1 MRGHPFGNPM
11 TLTSIGGGMQG
22 TTEKTVELFGVRFN
36 DLTFDELC
44 SRVLRF
50 VRAGQRSYMVT
61 ANVDHICRCQTDAA
75 FREAYAN
82 AGTVVCDGKPLIW
95 MSRLLGRPLRE
106 KLSGSD
112 LVVALSE
119 FAANEGL
126 SVFLFGAAEGVAV
139 QAADNLRSRFP
150 ELKVAGVC
158 SPPMGFYADDGM
170 NADAVRTIAETSPH
184 ICFVALGSPQ
194 QELWM
199 NRCHQLCN
207 TTVLIG
213 IGASFDFLAGRVK
226 RAPRWMQ
233 QGGVEWVWRLY
244 QEPRR
249 LWRRYLVDDM
259 KIVGLLWR
267 ELRRNRNRQTR
278 MT

>member
-1 MRGHPFGNPM
+1 
-11 TLTSIGGGMQG
+11 MQG
-22 TTEKTVELFGVRFN
+22 TTEKVIELFGVRFN
-36 DLTFDELC
+36 DVTFNELC
-44 SRVLRF
+44 NRILRF
-50 VRAGQRSYMVT
+50 IRAGRRSYIVT
-61 ANVDHICRCQTDAA
+61 ANVDHICRYQTDSA
-75 FREAYAN
+75 FRDAYEN

-95 MSRLLGRPLRE
+95 MSRLLGPPLRE

-126 SVFLFGAAEGVAV
+126 SVFLFGAADGVAA
-139 QAADNLRSRFP
+139 QAAANLRRRFP
-150 ELKVAGVC
+150 ALRVAGVY
-158 SPPMGFYADDGM
+158 SPPMGFYSDDGK
-170 NADAVRTIAETSPH
+170 NEDAVRTISETAPD

-199 NRCHQLCN
+199 NRFYQACN
-207 TTVLIG
+207 TRVMIG

-233 QGGVEWVWRLY
+233 KAGLEWMWRLY

-259 KIVGLLWR
+259 KIIGLLWR